1 VLVHATPTQAVAIAR
16 AMTCVATGDGAYMLS
31 AVDTTAIEA
40 CYHVMLHRS
49 EPLDVGRLAPIA
61 PAELADLV
69 GGGGVGEHTVQ
80 FLAVVA
86 LIDGSVRPER
96 IDAVARYSE
105 ALGLHEDYLDELIA
119 AAEGRLQWAIA
130 DMSRRNVVS
139 ITDGRLRPDDFA
151 LWPYRDVPDPTLAD
165 RYRGLGVLPRRTLG
179 AEFHRWYTTHGFAFP
194 GEPAAVNEAFTCPH
208 DSTHL
213 LSGYSTSPQGEL
225 LVSTFTAGMHPL
237 EPMAGH
243 VLPVIFSWHLGIE
256 LNPVAGS
263 WTGALHPRKFWV
275 AWERGAE
282 TTGDPFAADWDFWA
296 NTGAAL
302 EDLERRFH
310 IPPLAPDDA
319 ATDDRPKGFQPIE

>member
-1 VLVHATPTQAVAIAR
+1 MLVHATPTQADAIVR
-16 AMTCVATGDGAYMLS
+16 AMKCVATGDGAVALS
-31 AVDTTAIEA
+31 AVDVAAIEA
-40 CYHVMLHRS
+40 CHHVVLRRP
-49 EPLDVGRLAPIA
+49 EPVDVAGLRPIT
-61 PAELADLV
+61 PAEVAGLV

-86 LIDGSVRPER
+86 LVDGSVRRER
-96 IDAVARYSE
+96 IDAVARYSA

-119 AAEGRLQWAIA
+119 AGEGRLQWAIA

-151 LWPYRDVPDPTLAD
+151 LWPYREAPDPALAA
-165 RYRGLGVLPRRTLG
+165 RYRALAALPRGTLG
-179 AEFHRWYTTHGFAFP
+179 LEFHRWYSTHGFAFP
-194 GEPAAVNEAFTCPH
+194 GQPEAVNEAFTCPH

-256 LNPVAGS
+256 LNPLAGS
-263 WTGALHPRKFWV
+263 WTGALDPRKFWV

-296 NTGAAL
+296 LAPVPL
-302 EDLERRFH
+302 EDLKRRYT
-310 IPPLAPDDA
+310 IPRLEPHDA
-319 ATDDRPKGFQPIE
+319 AADDRPKGFSPIA

>member
-1 VLVHATPTQAVAIAR
+1 VLIHATVTQAGAIVR
-16 AMTCVATGDGAYMLS
+16 AMKCVATGDGTVALS
-31 AVDTTAIEA
+31 AVDVAAIEA
-40 CYHVMLHRS
+40 CHHVVLHRD
-49 EPLDVGRLAPIA
+49 ERLDVAALPPIT
-61 PAELADLV
+61 PAELATLV

-86 LIDGSVRPER
+86 LVNGSVRSER
-96 IDAVARYSE
+96 IDVVERYSA

-119 AAEGRLQWAIA
+119 AGEGRLQWALA

-139 ITDGRLRPDDFA
+139 ISDGRLKTEDFA
-151 LWPYRDVPDPTLAD
+151 LWPYREAPDPALAE
-165 RYRGLGVLPRRTLG
+165 RYRGLAVLPRGTLG
-179 AEFHRWYTTHGFAFP
+179 WEFHRWYAAHDFPFP
-194 GEPAAVNEAFTCPH
+194 GEPEAVAEIFTCPH

-256 LNPVAGS
+256 LNPLAGS
-263 WTGALHPRKFWV
+263 WTSALHPRKFWV

-282 TTGDPFAADWDFWA
+282 TIGDLFAADRDFWA
-296 NTGAAL
+296 LAEVPL
-302 EDLERRFH
+302 EELKRRYRV
-310 IPPLAPDDA
+310 PPLVPHDA
-319 ATDDRPKGFQPIE
+319 AAADKPKGFTPIA